1 MDIVHVDPG
10 YGKVLQSYSGT
21 GTTFVESDEY
31 NPYSGVAFS
40 RANNDYACKV
50 GIPNF
55 DFVFEPALGKYIKKV
70 WSVKFSVYATSS
82 HGVIAGFTDVT
93 NVTSSVIDLGVQRM
107 DGDSYQFVHW
117 EENTRKTYYCA
128 PNGAGRK
135 VNYHAGFHNVSI
147 TYSLTADGTGSEI
160 TYIRATTI
168 CVDEFTPEIQI
179 YSTTS
184 VITPPKLFIFYF
196 PRTLSI
202 EASEKPLVSNVL
214 AGQAS
219 YEGDGTGSIPS
230 DDGIPANT
238 PVYRL
243 PLVNPTTN
251 NGFTLNEDGIYVAN
265 TNGSTLLKTVDVD
278 TLKNT
283 WGNQPINHIVSYG
296 NPGYRVGSAVTSA
309 TGISKSG
316 SEITPHGNHILN
328 FEKDTHIYDVWKIAD
343 GSKFSDIDG
352 LQVGWRAGE

>member
-10 YGKVLQSYSGT
+10 YGKVLQSITT
-21 GTTFVESDEY
+21 GGESMFVENATY

-40 RANNDYACKV
+40 RAGNDYKYRGC
-50 GIPNF
+50 ISNF
-55 DFVFEPALGKYIKKV
+55 DFTFEPTLGKYIKKV
-70 WSVKFSVYATSS
+70 WSVKFSVYTAASRQFE
-82 HGVIAGFTDVT
+82 AGFTDSRT
-93 NVTSSVIDLGVQRM
+93 ADYPDLGVQNM

-117 EENTRKTYYCA
+117 EENTRKSYYCA

-184 VITPPKLFIFYF
+184 AITPPKFFTFIF
-196 PRTLSI
+196 PRVVSSAVPEQPFI
-202 EASEKPLVSNVL
+202 SNVL

-243 PLVNPTTN
+243 PLGTPVTDFEA
-251 NGFTLNEDGIYVAN
+251 GEDGMYIAKE
-265 TNGSTLLKTVDVD
+265 NGQTLLQTV
-278 TLKNT
+278 NT
-283 WGNQPINHIVSYG
+283 SSSSSLVTAHGNRPINHIVAYG
-296 NPGYRVGSAVTSA
+296 NPGYRVGTAVTAA
-309 TGISKSG
+309 TGISKEG
-316 SEITPHGNHILN
+316 NDITPHGTHTLS
-328 FEKDTHIYDVWKIAD
+328 FEKDMHVYDVWKIAE
-343 GSKFSDIDG
+343 GSTFNDING